1 MADWMRATRRRWSRL
16 MLPMQ
21 CPNPTCGYKTMS
33 LGSRLS
39 PSTRQVRC
47 PRCGVS
53 NPASKWRLT
62 AHKSSSVLARALKPD
77 AWLLHLVTQL
87 N

>member
-1 MADWMRATRRRWSRL
+1 MADWIRVTTRLWRRF

-21 CPNPTCGYKTMS
+21 CPNPTCGHRITSPGPK
-33 LGSRLS
+33 LS
-39 PSTRQVRC
+39 PASRPFVC

-62 AHKSSSVLARALKPD
+62 AHKSSKRS
-77 AWLLHLVTQL
+77 
-87 N
+87 